1 MEENSSTVEMLLA
14 KLKDNHQ
21 DESDQEALDIL
32 IDELIFSLLF

>member
-21 DESDQEALDIL
+21 DELDQETLDIL

>member
-1 MEENSSTVEMLLA
+1 MEETNNTVEMLLA

-21 DESDQEALDIL
+21 DELDQETLDIL